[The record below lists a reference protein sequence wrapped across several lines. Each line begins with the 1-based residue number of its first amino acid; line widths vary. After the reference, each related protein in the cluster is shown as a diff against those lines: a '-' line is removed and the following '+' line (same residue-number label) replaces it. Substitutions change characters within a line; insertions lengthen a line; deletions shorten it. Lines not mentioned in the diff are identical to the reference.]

1 MTMIAIRSTVVLLT
15 LLSGTAH
22 ADVVQGRV
30 VGITDGDTLTLLDA
44 TNRQHEI
51 RLAGIDAPEKAQVFG
66 QKAKESLSALAFEQ
80 QATAHCKKRDRYRQE
95 ICVLTVGG
103 KDVGLEQVRAGMAWW
118 HRQFMTGQTIEE
130 RVAYEQAES
139 SAKTG
144 RRGLWN
150 GLDLTPPWE
159 WRHRKLEE

>member
-1 MTMIAIRSTVVLLT
+1 MIAIRAVVVLLT

-22 ADVVQGRV
+22 AEVVQGRV

-44 TNRQHEI
+44 TNQQHKI
-51 RLAGIDAPEKAQVFG
+51 RLAGIDAPEKEQVFG

-95 ICVLTVGG
+95 ICVVTVGG
-103 KDVGLEQVRAGMAWW
+103 KDVGLEQVRTGMAWW
-118 HRQFMTGQTIEE
+118 HRQLITGQTIQE
-130 RVAYEQAES
+130 RAEYDQAES
-139 SAKTG
+139 SAKSD
-144 RRGLWN
+144 RRGLWS

-159 WRHRKLEE
+159 WRHRTPEE